1 MSKFRRRDDR
11 LNSSRQLDEEM
22 DSETTSQTESE
33 TTKTNFRQPFNR
45 RYKRVDMIGR
55 IMYSEWL
62 LERPENFEEQWL
74 MVPAPKGKRGLLIFN
89 KNYAEIYNKNG
100 EQIERFKY
108 PISSRSSIT
117 LDVLIDRKS
126 KKVYI
131 IDLVEA
137 DYCDGS
143 GSDFECRRFMLQT
156 VLESADLLSKKC
168 SDYSFELMPA
178 IKCSNSA
185 MEEFM
190 TRETHGYTLD
200 GLMFYHKQV
209 GIIGGTGLE
218 DPDLFNSSLEVRVPT
233 PYGEPSDALK
243 IGTINGI
250 SCVLLSRHSRDH
262 SIEPS
267 GCHCIIASNASGSLI
282 EEIQRGDFV
291 FCDSFIDRT
300 YKRAQTFY
308 DGVEGHGKGCLI
320 ETAEEQQISHHKTGV
335 ILCIEGPRY
344 SSRAESLMFRK
355 WGATVINMTAVPEVV
370 LARELGI
377 PYANVA
383 LSTDYDCWKDDEEL
397 VSVDLV
403 ARTLK
408 ENGEKAKK
416 LFVGAVAKIGKNAAE
431 ILKEYEKEQ
440 ATAKAAIM

>member
-1 MSKFRRRDDR
+1 M
-11 LNSSRQLDEEM
+11 
-22 DSETTSQTESE
+22 
-33 TTKTNFRQPFNR
+33 
-45 RYKRVDMIGR
+45 
-55 IMYSEWL
+55 
-62 LERPENFEEQWL
+62 
-74 MVPAPKGKRGLLIFN
+74 
-89 KNYAEIYNKNG
+89 EIK
-100 EQIERFKY
+100 I
-108 PISSRSSIT
+108 
-117 LDVLIDRKS
+117 
-126 KKVYI
+126 
-131 IDLVEA
+131 
-137 DYCDGS
+137 
-143 GSDFECRRFMLQT
+143 
-156 VLESADLLSKKC
+156 
-168 SDYSFELMPA
+168 
-178 IKCSNSA
+178 
-185 MEEFM
+185 
-190 TRETHGYTLD
+190 
-200 GLMFYHKQV
+200 

-218 DPDLFNSSLEVRVPT
+218 DPNIFDSSLEVHLST

-243 IGTINGI
+243 VGTINGI

-267 GCHCIIASNASGSLI
+267 GINYRANIWALKEMGCHCIIASNASGSLI

-308 DGVEGHGKGCLI
+308 DGVEGHLKGVCHIPCHPAYNETLRKCLI